1 MSWSTSLMFAWSLG
15 LAAIVGYL
23 YGVTERRQRNRRIN
37 QRTRG
42 GSYFSNVF
50 DKQHRTW
57 KV

>member
-1 MSWSTSLMFAWSLG
+1 MSWSTSLILAWL
-15 LAAIVGYL
+15 LALAFIAGYL

>member
-1 MSWSTSLMFAWSLG
+1 MSWSTSLILAWL
-15 LAAIVGYL
+15 LALAWIVGYL

-57 KV
+57 K

>member
-15 LAAIVGYL
+15 LAAIAGYL

-57 KV
+57 K